1 MTHRILGHFNED
13 SGHLNGLTGFL
24 VWSNMI
30 TLVFPP
36 LVLPPPILLGCN
48 KIYVYIKVKKGGL
61 SIIRIKVVRTG
72 G

>member
-1 MTHRILGHFNED
+1 
-13 SGHLNGLTGFL
+13 
-24 VWSNMI
+24 MI

-48 KIYVYIKVKKGGL
+48 KINVYTKVKKGGL